1 MGETREIGKDLMD
14 IIQLVVVGMVLT
26 ILATIT
32 LAAVS
37 YGAFKVRER
46 KSPRGMEETDQIGPL
61 FLERVRFI
69 PEESRRSA

>member
-1 MGETREIGKDLMD
+1 MD
-14 IIQLVVVGMVLT
+14 IVNLVVIGMVLT

-46 KSPRGMEETDQIGPL
+46 RAPAPTSKAEVSGTL
-61 FLERVRFI
+61 FFERVRFL
-69 PEESRRSA
+69 PRDDTDKA

>member
-1 MGETREIGKDLMD
+1 MD
-14 IIQLVVVGMVLT
+14 VIQLVVIGMVLT

-46 KSPRGMEETDQIGPL
+46 KMPAKMERPEAEGAL
-61 FLERVRFI
+61 FFERVYFGSKEKASEI
-69 PEESRRSA
+69 

>member
-1 MGETREIGKDLMD
+1 MI
-14 IIQLVVVGMVLT
+14 VVVMVVT

-46 KSPRGMEETDQIGPL
+46 RAPRSELENRNDPV
-61 FLERVRFI
+61 FFERVRFVAAE
-69 PEESRRSA
+69 PVEG

>member
-1 MGETREIGKDLMD
+1 MEL
-14 IIQLVVVGMVLT
+14 IQLVVVAMVIV

-46 KSPRGMEETDQIGPL
+46 RVPAAAEPDSASGPL
-61 FLERVRFI
+61 FFERVRFA
-69 PEESRRSA
+69 PRDRAAQR

>member
-1 MGETREIGKDLMD
+1 VI
-14 IIQLVVVGMVLT
+14 V

-46 KSPRGMEETDQIGPL
+46 RVPETARAEQGGGPY
-61 FLERVRFI
+61 FFERVRFG
-69 PEESRRSA
+69 PRDAAAER

>member
-1 MGETREIGKDLMD
+1 MEL
-14 IIQLVVVGMVLT
+14 IQLVVIAMVIV

-46 KSPRGMEETDQIGPL
+46 RVPEAARADREAGPY
-61 FLERVRFI
+61 FFERVRFGARDAAA
-69 PEESRRSA
+69 ER

>member
-1 MGETREIGKDLMD
+1 MD
-14 IIQLVVVGMVLT
+14 VIQLVVIAMVLT

-46 KSPRGMEETDQIGPL
+46 RSPGAVEAEGPSGPY
-61 FLERVRFI
+61 FFERVRFVGRDA
-69 PEESRRSA
+69 PPAR

>member
-1 MGETREIGKDLMD
+1 MMD

-32 LAAVS
+32 LATVS

-46 KSPRGMEETDQIGPL
+46 KAPGDLDSGDKSGPL

-69 PEESRRSA
+69 PGESPSDA

>member
-1 MGETREIGKDLMD
+1 MD
-14 IIQLVVVGMVLT
+14 IVQLVVVGMVLT

-46 KSPRGMEETDQIGPL
+46 KAPAGADRGDSTGPL
-61 FLERVRFI
+61 FLERVRFH
-69 PEESRRSA
+69 PGDSPRDV

>member
-1 MGETREIGKDLMD
+1 MD
-14 IIQLVVVGMVLT
+14 IIQLVVIGMVLT

-46 KSPRGMEETDQIGPL
+46 SGPAVKHGVPEQAGPQ
-61 FLERVRFI
+61 FFERVRFL
-69 PEESRRSA
+69 PRQDRAEA

>member
-1 MGETREIGKDLMD
+1 MEL
-14 IIQLVVVGMVLT
+14 IQLVVIAMVIV

-46 KSPRGMEETDQIGPL
+46 RVPDAARPEQAGGPY
-61 FLERVRFI
+61 FFERVRFGARDAAA
-69 PEESRRSA
+69 ER

>member
-1 MGETREIGKDLMD
+1 MD
-14 IIQLVVVGMVLT
+14 IVQLVVIGMVLT

-46 KSPRGMEETDQIGPL
+46 KAPPRRETTESSGTL
-61 FLERVRFI
+61 FFERVHFGSK
-69 PEESRRSA
+69 ESSSES

>member
-1 MGETREIGKDLMD
+1 MEL
-14 IIQLVVVGMVLT
+14 IQLVVIAMVIV

-46 KSPRGMEETDQIGPL
+46 RVPDAARAEQGGGGPY
-61 FLERVRFI
+61 FFERVRFGARDAAA
-69 PEESRRSA
+69 ER

>member
-1 MGETREIGKDLMD
+1 MDL
-14 IIQLVVVGMVLT
+14 IQIVVITMVLV

-46 KSPRGMEETDQIGPL
+46 RAPVRADADASSGPL
-61 FLERVRFI
+61 FFERVRFVRG
-69 PEESRRSA
+69 ERGEG

>member
-1 MGETREIGKDLMD
+1 MD
-14 IIQLVVVGMVLT
+14 IVQLVVVGMVLT

-32 LAAVS
+32 LATVS

-46 KSPRGMEETDQIGPL
+46 KAPGGIDAADQTGPL

-69 PEESRRSA
+69 PGDSSSDA

>member
-1 MGETREIGKDLMD
+1 MD
-14 IIQLVVVGMVLT
+14 IVQLVVVGMVLT

-46 KSPRGMEETDQIGPL
+46 RSPGGAEGAEATTGPM
-61 FLERVRFI
+61 FLERVRFY
-69 PEESRRSA
+69 PGDRTNDA